1 MNETPT
7 NLAPGVDSKVV
18 ETDQDQ
24 EKRVRVEAGIADLKQ
39 TDRLLTALA
48 NDGLS
53 TIEAL
58 EAASRDPA
66 LTNWTK
72 SLVKQL
78 SPPQMQQLEQEIGG
92 SKPPVDSYKKL
103 K

>member
-48 NDGLS
+48 NADLS

-58 EAASRDPA
+58 EAVSKDPA
-66 LTNWTK
+66 LTSWTG
-72 SLVKQL
+72 SLVNQL
-78 SPPQMQQLEQEIGG
+78 PPQQMQQLKQEIEGA
-92 SKPPVDSYKKL
+92 KPPVDSYKKP

>member
-1 MNETPT
+1 MSETST
-7 NLAPGVDSKVV
+7 NLAPEAASKVA
-18 ETDQDQ
+18 ETDQSQ
-24 EKRVRVEAGIADLKQ
+24 KERVQIEAEIVDLQ
-39 TDRLLTALA
+39 QIDRLLTALA

-58 EAASRDPA
+58 EAVSRDPA

-78 SPPQMQQLEQEIGG
+78 SPQQMQQLEQEIGG
-92 SKPPVDSYKKL
+92 SKPPVDSYKKP